1 MTKFPLQRRTLAL
14 LAIVVP
20 LLLLFVYVVFRSG
33 PLAPVAVTVAT
44 VDERAIAP
52 GLFGVGT
59 VEARYAYKIGPTA
72 AGRIQHLDVHVGDLV
87 KAGQVLGEMDP
98 VDLDDRVQAQAS
110 AAQRA
115 EAALREAEARQDY
128 AKTQAKRYEELLTV
142 RSTSE
147 ETVATRRQE
156 LQIAD
161 AALSAARL
169 DVVRLR
175 ADLDGLRAQRRN
187 LRLIAPA
194 DGLVAAREADPG
206 TTVVAGQTV
215 IEIIDPASLWI
226 NVRFDQIVASGLAG
240 GLPARVVLRSRDGA
254 ALSGRVLR
262 VEPKA
267 DAVTEELLAKVVLDA
282 AARPL
287 PPLGELA
294 EVTVDLPPRPA
305 TPALP
310 NAALRRRGDVVG
322 VWKVDGGRLTFAPVE
337 AGAADLAGY
346 VGIRKGLEKGDQVV
360 VYSEKALS
368 ENNRIRVVER
378 LAGVAR

>member
-1 MTKFPLQRRTLAL
+1 MTKFPLQQRTLAL
-14 LAIVVP
+14 LAIVAP

-72 AGRIQHLDVHVGDLV
+72 AGRIQRLDVHVGDLV

-110 AAQRA
+110 AARRA

-267 DAVTEELLAKVVLDA
+267 DAVTEELRAKRVHDA

>member
-1 MTKFPLQRRTLAL
+1 MTKFPLQQRTLAL
-14 LAIVVP
+14 LAIVAP

-72 AGRIQHLDVHVGDLV
+72 AGRIQRLDVHVGDLV

-110 AAQRA
+110 AARRA

-215 IEIIDPASLWI
+215 IEIKIRRACGSTCVSTRSSLPDWPAVCPRASSC
-226 NVRFDQIVASGLAG
+226 VRVTERPCPAGFCAWNRKPMRSPRSCWPRSFLMQRPDRCRRWANWPRSPSIFRPARRRRRSPTRPSGAAGMRSASGRSMAVAS
-240 GLPARVVLRSRDGA
+240 PSR
-254 ALSGRVLR
+254 LSKRAPRTSPVTSESG
-262 VEPKA
+262 KA
-267 DAVTEELLAKVVLDA
+267 SKKATRWWSIAK
-282 AARPL
+282 
-287 PPLGELA
+287 
-294 EVTVDLPPRPA
+294 
-305 TPALP
+305 
-310 NAALRRRGDVVG
+310 RR
-322 VWKVDGGRLTFAPVE
+322 
-337 AGAADLAGY
+337 
-346 VGIRKGLEKGDQVV
+346 
-360 VYSEKALS
+360 
-368 ENNRIRVVER
+368 
-378 LAGVAR
+378 

>member
-1 MTKFPLQRRTLAL
+1 MTKFPLQQRTLAL
-14 LAIVVP
+14 LAIVAP

-72 AGRIQHLDVHVGDLV
+72 AGRIQRLDVHVGDLV

-110 AAQRA
+110 AARRA

-187 LRLIAPA
+187 LRRTAPA
-194 DGLVAAREADPG
+194 DGPVAAREADPG